1 MDSRD
6 KKTEPE
12 ATIVID
18 ALSTIQSINPEALR
32 FFSRSDEDL
41 EGQPIQMLI
50 PELKLHCLGE
60 DRSALQFGESSTGER
75 VPLFLRKH
83 SFMLKE
89 ESYSL
94 LILQHSQNYPVFD
107 TDPEKIFKELL
118 DTKFAL
124 DKSTILAITDQKGI
138 IQYVN
143 KKFCEVSQYSQEE
156 LIGQDHRVVNSGYH
170 SKDFIRNLWRTIA
183 KGRVWTGELRNKGK
197 DGSFYWVD
205 STIVPFLNEKGK
217 PYQYLAIR
225 FEITER
231 KRVEEELQQ
240 TMMKIMDVQEEERRK
255 LSMGLHDGI
264 GQNLYSHLITINR
277 LHAAADHPLID
288 QLRDE
293 ASALIEEVREIS
305 WELRPSVLDDLGLV
319 SALRSFFNR
328 YREHYNIHISFD
340 YSLNRRLPGRVETA
354 IYRMIQESITN
365 IRKYAKVDEASVK
378 VTEDDECIQIKVE
391 DHGIGFEKCHART
404 GVGLVSMEE
413 RAKSVNGALRLT
425 TAPGM
430 GTTVEL
436 QVPLTQMSTAEML

>member
-1 MDSRD
+1 MESRD

-32 FFSRSDEDL
+32 IFSRSAEELD
-41 EGQPIQMLI
+41 GQPIQRLI
-50 PELKLHCLGE
+50 PKFKPHRLEE
-60 DRSALQFGESSTGER
+60 DRPALQFGESSKGER

-83 SFMLKE
+83 SFTLKKE
-89 ESYSL
+89 NYTL
-94 LILQHSQNYPVFD
+94 LILQYTQNYPVSD

-143 KKFCEVSQYSQEE
+143 KKFCEVSQYSREE
-156 LIGQDHRVVNSGYH
+156 LIGRDHRVVNSGYH
-170 SKDFIRNLWRTIA
+170 SKDLIRDLWRTIA
-183 KGRVWTGELRNKGK
+183 RGRVWTGELKNKAK

-205 STIVPFLNEKGK
+205 STIVPFLNEEGK

-255 LSMGLHDGI
+255 LSMELHDGI

-277 LHAAADHPLID
+277 LHAVKAHPLIE

-340 YSLNRRLPGRVETA
+340 YSLTRHLPDHVETA
-354 IYRMIQESITN
+354 IYRMVQESLTN
-365 IRKYAKVDEASVK
+365 IRKYANVDEASVA
-378 VTEDDECIQIKVE
+378 VNEDDECIHVKVE
-391 DHGIGFEKCHART
+391 DSGIGFEKNQARS

-436 QVPLTQMSTAEML
+436 QVPLTQIATAEKL